1 VINQYD
7 RDVNP
12 RNNPHSESW
21 DELVKQT
28 KDGTK
33 WVWDSDRGAYVRPD
47 TLAGTN
53 GNTGSGSGRGG
64 GGGGLPFMPG
74 GSTAPAAATTAG
86 TTTGTTA
93 ATAGGSAM
101 GSYAPSAIQAG
112 GQIGAAYMG
121 GKGADKAAQ
130 TALQGNREA
139 LAFQREQE
147 AGRRADYEKAN
158 TAYQAKWDAWNA
170 NRMAL
175 LNRYGVDI
183 GSSPAPS
190 LPAAGAAGASGA
202 AAGVGRPASP
212 GTPNR
217 LMASA
222 TPQGIQPN
230 ATLGDLMQG
239 PATIEDVNTR
249 LGSLWNQGRT

>member
-12 RNNPHSESW
+12 RNNPHSEMW
-21 DELVKQT
+21 KELQQATSFANNKFVLGP
-28 KDGTK
+28 DGKYHST
-33 WVWDSDRGAYVRPD
+33 SPNSIGNQGA
-47 TLAGTN
+47 
-53 GNTGSGSGRGG
+53 SGGPGG
-64 GGGGLPFMPG
+64 GGSGGGLPFG
-74 GSTAPAAATTAG
+74 LGSHAPAAGTAG
-86 TTTGTTA
+86 ATGSAGTA

-158 TAYQAKWDAWNA
+158 AAYQAKWNAWNA

-202 AAGVGRPASP
+202 AAGVGRPASA

-217 LMASA
+217 LMAST
-222 TPQGIQPN
+222 TPQSIQPN

-239 PATIEDVNTR
+239 PASIEDVNAR